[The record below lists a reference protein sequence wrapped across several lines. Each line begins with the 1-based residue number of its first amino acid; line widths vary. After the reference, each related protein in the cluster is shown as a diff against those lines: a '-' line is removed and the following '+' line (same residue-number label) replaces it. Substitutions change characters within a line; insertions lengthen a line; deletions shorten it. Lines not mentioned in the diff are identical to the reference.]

1 MSQSTELTGGAGF
14 VYESHVAAYFMS
26 ALLAET
32 VRPPLQ
38 SKIKS
43 VRLQQA
49 AMGAPLDDIIIEFD
63 TLIQMKAH
71 FQVKR
76 SLIISSSK
84 TNEDFKEIVV
94 NSWKTYINSK
104 KENRNDIYGALT
116 DEIASSSLRNV
127 QTVCESA
134 RSSESSE
141 SFWAIE
147 AQASVKFREFI
158 DVLRNI
164 LDGAQIRRT
173 PNELYEF
180 LQGLHIESLR
190 VMTSG
195 SPLLTSAINELKTVL
210 RAEHR
215 ATDLWET
222 LKGIAREGA
231 GQAATYNK
239 RSLQQKLVL
248 FSFKD
253 IAVEQEVKTKLG
265 PSRIG
270 NLEATPITCS
280 LAFSHISIEQ
290 SDVALTAL
298 IVTDEPEALSN
309 QIQSWKELVARS
321 ALIPDA
327 NRSEIAREPL
337 KNIVAQPV
345 LAHILL
351 QNLAVADFSAYVYYA
366 RKINIENWD
375 ETRYELEFKT
385 LPLLHRLSSKRELI
399 DELLT
404 TEVNAKRFSDAAIKL
419 VAENYHREIKS
430 PTLKTS
436 TGKTSAIKE
445 LADIV
450 AKITASFIAGDQ
462 VAVAQIGYIKT
473 RIRYGENVVT
483 REKHLRDRNPLA

>member
-49 AMGAPLDDIIIEFD
+49 ALGAPLDDIIIEFD
-63 TLIQMKAH
+63 TSIQMKAH

-76 SLIISSSK
+76 SLIISFSK
-84 TNEDFKEIVV
+84 TNKDFKEIVI
-94 NSWKTYINSK
+94 NSWKTYIISK
-104 KENRNDIYGALT
+104 NESRNDTYGALT

-158 DVLRNI
+158 DVLRKI
-164 LDGAQIRRT
+164 LDGAHIQTT
-173 PNELYEF
+173 PHELYEF
-180 LQGLHIESLR
+180 LQGFYIESLR

-195 SPLLTSAINELKTVL
+195 APLLTSAINELKTVL

-215 ATDLWET
+215 VTDLWEA

-239 RSLQQKLVL
+239 RSLQRKLVL

-253 IAVEQEVKTKLG
+253 IAAQQEIKSTVGRSESGTSG
-265 PSRIG
+265 
-270 NLEATPITCS
+270 ATPITCS
-280 LAFSHISIEQ
+280 LAFSHIEQ
-290 SDVALTAL
+290 SDVAVTAL
-298 IVTDEPEALSN
+298 IVTDEPETLSN
-309 QIQSWKELVARS
+309 QIQSWKEHVARS
-321 ALIPDA
+321 ALIPDE
-327 NRSEIAREPL
+327 NRSEIVREPL

-345 LAHILL
+345 LAYVLL

-366 RKINIENWD
+366 KKINIEKWD
-375 ETRYELEFKT
+375 EARYELELKT
-385 LPLLHRLSSKRELI
+385 LPLVHRLSSKRELI
-399 DELLT
+399 DELHT
-404 TEVNAKRFSDAAIKL
+404 TEVNAKRFSDAAIRFL
-419 VAENYHREIKS
+419 AENYHREIES
-430 PTLKTS
+430 PILKNS
-436 TGKTSAIKE
+436 FGKVAAIKE
-445 LADIV
+445 LADII
-450 AKITASFIAGDQ
+450 AKITAGFIAGDQ
-462 VAVAQIGYIKT
+462 VAVSQIGYIKT

>member
-49 AMGAPLDDIIIEFD
+49 ALGAPLDDVVIEFD
-63 TLIQMKAH
+63 TSIQMKAH

-76 SLIISSSK
+76 RLIISASK
-84 TNEDFKEIVV
+84 ANEDFKEVVV
-94 NSWKTYINSK
+94 NSWKTYTISRN
-104 KENRNDIYGALT
+104 ENRNDTYGALT
-116 DEIASSSLRNV
+116 DEISSSSLRNV

-158 DVLRNI
+158 DVLRKI
-164 LDGAQIRRT
+164 LDSAQIQPT
-173 PNELYEF
+173 PHEFYEF
-180 LQGLHIESLR
+180 LQGLYIESLR

-195 SPLLTSAINELKTVL
+195 APLLTSAINELKTVL

-215 ATDLWET
+215 ATDLWEA

-239 RSLQQKLVL
+239 RSLQRKLVL

-253 IAVEQEVKTKLG
+253 IAAQQEVKAIVERSGSGTSG
-265 PSRIG
+265 
-270 NLEATPITCS
+270 ATPITCS
-280 LAFSHISIEQ
+280 LAFSHIGIEQ
-290 SDVALTAL
+290 SDVAVTAL

-309 QIQSWKELVARS
+309 QVQSWKEQVARS
-321 ALIPDA
+321 ALIPDE
-327 NRSEIAREPL
+327 NRSEIVREPL

-345 LAHILL
+345 LAYVLL
-351 QNLAVADFSAYVYYA
+351 QNLAVADFSAYIYYA
-366 RKINIENWD
+366 KKTNIEKWD
-375 ETRYELEFKT
+375 EARYELEFKT

-399 DELLT
+399 CELYT
-404 TEVNAKRFSDAAIKL
+404 AEVNAKRFSEAAIRL
-419 VAENYHREIKS
+419 VAKNYHREIES
-430 PTLKTS
+430 PILKTS
-436 TGKTSAIKE
+436 LGKTSAIKE
-445 LADIV
+445 LADVI

-462 VAVAQIGYIKT
+462 VAVSQIGYIKT
-473 RIRYGENVVT
+473 RIRYGENIVT